1 MSTDVVSTRSAPRDW
16 IHLMRTK
23 VMLGIGAVA
32 AIALVVALLA
42 IGGSFDATS
51 VAVTAEGDP
60 TAGKVAFDGTCAACH
75 GIGGIGTSQ
84 GPPLVH
90 DYYRP
95 GHHAD
100 GAFTLAIRNG
110 VQPHHWDFGPMPAQT
125 HLSDQDIADVTAYV
139 RTVQEAAGIR

>member
-1 MSTDVVSTRSAPRDW
+1 
-16 IHLMRTK
+16 MRTK
-23 VMLGIGAVA
+23 VMLGIGAAVA
-32 AIALVVALLA
+32 VALAVVVVAS
-42 IGGSFDATS
+42 GGSFDTAS
-51 VAVTAEGDP
+51 VAAPAEGDP
-60 TAGKVAFDGTCAACH
+60 TAGRVAFEGTCATCH
-75 GIGGIGTSQ
+75 GIGGTGTNQ

-110 VQPHHWDFGPMPAQT
+110 VQPHHWNFGPMPAQT

-139 RTVQEAAGIR
+139 RTIQEAAGIR